1 MKRRECVVAG
11 LGVALG
17 AAARA
22 QATAVGSAVEWPA
35 IRLLDGPVVEPAAWR
50 GHAAV
55 LVFWETHC
63 AFCKRHNAHLDKLY
77 RATRGQP
84 LMILGVAMD
93 TDPQGV
99 RDYMAR
105 NGYSFPVTLDPGGLR
120 ARFTRRRVIPMTCI
134 VDRQG
139 RFLQAIPGEMFEDD
153 VMALGQFA

>member
-1 MKRRECVVAG
+1 MCQHRHSDDRRLFAG
-11 LGVALG
+11 KTWHADGADNPGQVTLG
-17 AAARA
+17 
-22 QATAVGSAVEWPA
+22 E
-35 IRLLDGPVVEPAAWR
+35 
-50 GHAAV
+50 
-55 LVFWETHC
+55 
-63 AFCKRHNAHLDKLY
+63 
-77 RATRGQP
+77 ATRGQP